1 MPRLQISPQKD
12 VLLSHL
18 STIGLGG
25 KAMYF
30 VSCESVEEILGT
42 LAFAKERHLRV
53 QVIGGGSNIIFPDE
67 GFDGLV
73 IRVAMKGISLLE
85 SGGWTTVTAKAG
97 EPWDEFVKRC
107 IENGLGG
114 IECLSGI
121 PGLVGATPIQNV
133 GAYGQEVAET
143 IISLRALERATLQ
156 TIEFAGQECGFGY
169 RQSRFKGHDADRYII
184 TEVTF
189 RMRTNGRPVIRY
201 PELRKY
207 LESSTDV
214 AKLASG
220 RQALE
225 AVQTA
230 VLALRRRKS
239 MVLDPADPNTRSVGS
254 FFMNP
259 ILSKEA
265 LEKFHHLWKTAGDGS
280 TMVTFPSESGVK
292 IPAGWLVEKAGFK
305 KGYRRAGVGISSN
318 HSLALINCGGTTRE
332 LLALA
337 EEIQHTVFAKFG
349 IRLEREPV
357 VVQ

>member
-1 MPRLQISPQKD
+1 MPRLQISPKKD
-12 VLLSHL
+12 VLLSHF

-25 KAMYF
+25 KAKYF
-30 VSCESVEEILGT
+30 VSCQSIEEIQET
-42 LAFAKERHLRV
+42 LVFAKERHLRV

-73 IRVAMKGISLLE
+73 IRIDIKGVSTIE
-85 SGGWTTVTAKAG
+85 SGEWTTVTAKAG
-97 EPWDEFVKRC
+97 EPWDDFAKQCVES
-107 IENGLGG
+107 GLGG

-143 IISLRALERATLQ
+143 IISLRAVERARLHTV
-156 TIEFAGQECGFGY
+156 EFAGQECGFGY
-169 RQSRFKGHDADRYII
+169 RQSRFKAHDADRYII
-184 TEVTF
+184 IDVTF
-189 RMRTNGRPVIRY
+189 RMRANGRPVIRY
-201 PELRKY
+201 PELRNY
-207 LESSTDV
+207 LATDPG
-214 AKLASG
+214 KLEGG
-220 RQALE
+220 RKGLE
-225 AVQTA
+225 AVRSA

-259 ILSKEA
+259 ILNNEA
-265 LEKFHHLWKTAGDGS
+265 LEKFQHLWKTTGDGS
-280 TMVTFPSESGVK
+280 AIVSFPSETGVK

-305 KGYRRAGVGISSN
+305 KGYRRGGVGISSN
-318 HSLALINCGGTTRE
+318 HSLALINCGGTTRQ

-337 EEIQHTVFAKFG
+337 DDIQQTVFAKFG
-349 IRLEREPV
+349 VRLEQEPV